1 MKNIEFKLD
10 SNLYS
15 KDAIFKCVYW
25 YSNEFNI
32 NLSIIENSIYFLEL
46 EAKQEISEEKIITIK
61 NQLNQDLI
69 DFNLRDIITKET
81 QNLRDLLVAKAF
93 SNGEYDEEPPGEYS
107 DPVGFK
113 LN

>member
-1 MKNIEFKLD
+1 MKKIEFRLD

-15 KDAIFKCVYW
+15 KDVIFKCVYW

-32 NLSIIENSIYFLEL
+32 NISMIENSIYFLEL
-46 EAKQEISEEKIITIK
+46 EPKQEISEEKYTTTINK
-61 NQLNQDLI
+61 LNQDLI